1 MGALVFRCPTTH
13 EPFRSNFRATSEELK
28 RIPRTATIE
37 LRCEICKEHHT
48 FVVAECT
55 VDDKD

>member
-1 MGALVFRCPTTH
+1 MDALIFQCPSTH
-13 EPFRSNFRATSEELK
+13 RTFRSNFRATREELTK
-28 RIPRTATIE
+28 IPRTAVIQ

-55 VDDKD
+55 VED